1 MLSEGETD
9 NYRLIFEAAND
20 GILVA
25 DLDTETVFDANPKM
39 AEMAGLP
46 LSHIIGERLDV
57 FLGGGVLPGKHGG
70 APMNCRDGRA
80 ERQLRRGDG
89 ALMPV
94 DISIGPLRSGKK
106 KRAAVIVRAVSS
118 SPDTSSE
125 LEFAHTLLSTISSA
139 QTNFISDASLKTLFG
154 DVLENILSLT
164 GSEFGFVADVP
175 RTLEG
180 APYLKMRAL
189 SASAWRKMT
198 RDFYAANAPIGME
211 FYNLDTLLCAP
222 IKDRQVVIANDVRND
237 PRTRGIPPDHP
248 PLDSFMGLPIFSK
261 GEIVGAIGLAN
272 REGGYSLELADYLEP
287 LLHTCGTLIETYNN
301 NRWREEAESRL
312 HRQSLVYENISDG
325 VILTDTDGHILD
337 CNPAIL
343 KIFGFSRREMQG
355 APISFMLGAGE
366 GDRTGNVLAAINQ
379 QGKWNEIL
387 NIARRDGGEIVCE
400 VFAFPLKGHG
410 DDGSTLIWLI
420 HDITERVAA
429 TRSLETR
436 TIELDA
442 ILNLSPDGFVFID
455 RNNRVAYLNPAF
467 CQMTGFAAADLIG
480 SDRDA
485 FESALEGLIDAAA
498 VAYPRF
504 RPRQDGADVLVLST
518 PRFATLRRVTR
529 LLESERGEVQGM
541 VQCYQDIT
549 KETEIDRMKS
559 QFLSTAAHE
568 LRTPMASVFGF
579 SELLLKRQFDAERSR
594 EFIEIIHR
602 QVGNLITLL
611 NELLDIARIE
621 ARAGRDFKVAPHDL
635 NAIVRNTIAE
645 LMVPGDQRQVALDLP
660 QEPIEVAVD
669 PEKMQLVLTN
679 VLSNA
684 CKYSSGDSAIAV
696 SFRRRERNGTAQ
708 IGVAVRDHG
717 IGMTPEQKNHA
728 FERFYRA
735 DSSGKIPGTGLGL
748 SLVKEIM
755 DVFKGETEIDSTL
768 GKGTEVTLWL
778 PQAEQCA

>member
-1 MLSEGETD
+1 MNHSETD
-9 NYRLIFEAAND
+9 NYRLVFEAAND

-25 DLDTETVFDANPKM
+25 DMNSETVLDANPKM
-39 AEMAGLP
+39 AEIVGLP
-46 LSHIIGERLDV
+46 LTGIIGKHIGA
-57 FLGGGVLPGKHGG
+57 FLGGGVFPEEHGV
-70 APMNCRDGRA
+70 AAAHFRDGHS

-89 ALMPV
+89 AVVPV
-94 DISIGPLRSGKK
+94 EISIGQLPSSNRKLAAIVVRSLAKNLD
-106 KRAAVIVRAVSS
+106 AA
-118 SPDTSSE
+118 SE

-139 QTNFISDASLKTLFG
+139 QTNYISDASLKNLFS
-154 DVLENILSLT
+154 DVLENIVSLT
-164 GSEFGFVADVP
+164 GSEYGFVGDVP

-189 SASAWRKMT
+189 SASAWKSMT

-222 IKDRQVVIANDVRND
+222 IRDRQVVIANDLRTD
-237 PRTRGIPPDHP
+237 PRARGLPPGHL

-272 REGGYSLELADYLEP
+272 RPGGYSPELADYLEP

-312 HRQSLVYENISDG
+312 HRQSLVHENISDG

-337 CNPAIL
+337 CNPAIV

-355 APISFMLGAGE
+355 APISFMLGAGTVDCGGRVLE
-366 GDRTGNVLAAINQ
+366 TIDRE
-379 QGKWNEIL
+379 GKWNEIL
-387 NIARRDGGEIVCE
+387 NIAHRGGGEIVCE

-410 DDGSTLIWLI
+410 DDGNTLIWLI

-429 TRSLETR
+429 TRTLENR

-455 RNNRVAYLNPAF
+455 RDNRVAYLNPAF
-467 CQMTGFAAADLIG
+467 CQMSGFAAADIIG
-480 SDRDA
+480 SDRES
-485 FESALEGLIDAAA
+485 FEAALEGLADSAAA
-498 VAYPRF
+498 ASPLF
-504 RPRQDGADVLVLST
+504 RPRQDGADILVLAR

-529 LLESERGEVQGM
+529 LLENERGEMRGM

-602 QVGNLITLL
+602 QVGNLIALL

-621 ARAGRDFKVAPHDL
+621 ARAGRDFRIAPHDL
-635 NAIVRNTIAE
+635 TAIVRNTLGE
-645 LMVPGDQRQVALDLP
+645 LMMPGDPRQVAL
-660 QEPIEVAVD
+660 EPPPHEIKVEVD

-684 CKYSSGDSAIAV
+684 YKYSRHDSPITLG
-696 SFRRRERNGTAQ
+696 FKHREFQGMPQ

-717 IGMTPEQKNHA
+717 IGMTAEQKIHA

-755 DVFKGETEIDSTL
+755 DIFKGETEIDSTP

-778 PQAEQCA
+778 PMAGKRT